1 MMIYAVAAMAV
12 VLLFESWCLWRV
24 LDRLGAI
31 DRFEDRL
38 ANLSHTL
45 MLLTDTTET
54 CFQVVANQLE
64 KEQPARPAAASRA
77 GRQRRIVTAAKRGK
91 ALAEIAA
98 EEEVAESEARLRV
111 QLSPQGDRQERVSR
125 GSMLA

>member
-1 MMIYAVAAMAV
+1 MMIYAVAAMAI

-24 LDRLGAI
+24 LDRLGAL

-64 KEQPARPAAASRA
+64 KEQPNRPAAPPRA
-77 GRQRRIVTAAKRGK
+77 GRQRRVVSAAKRGK
-91 ALAEIAA
+91 SMAEIAVD
-98 EEEVAESEARLRV
+98 EDVAESEARLRV
-111 QLSPQGDRQERVSR
+111 QLARDQVKGDRGPALS
-125 GSMLA
+125 

>member
-1 MMIYAVAAMAV
+1 MMTYAVAAMAV
-12 VLLFESWCLWRV
+12 MMLLESWCLWRV
-24 LDRLGAI
+24 LERLGVL

-64 KEQPARPAAASRA
+64 KEQSTRPSPATRAS
-77 GRQRRIVTAAKRGK
+77 RQRRIVSAAKRGRSM
-91 ALAEIAA
+91 AEIASA
-98 EEEVAESEARLRV
+98 EDVAESEARLRV
-111 QLSPQGDRQERVSR
+111 QLSREQPEGTAR
-125 GSMLA
+125 GSMLT